1 MGMSENI
8 SITMEERSETRKGAC
23 KKLRPAGFTPCVF
36 YGPEYVQSI
45 PGKVRTA
52 EVVKLVN
59 SGRWETAAI
68 DIALPDGKREM
79 CLIREVQRDILNDD
93 ILHIDFMQLVKG
105 RRISVNVPVH
115 VTGRE
120 ACAGVKQGGV
130 VDHILREIPLEVL
143 PGQIPD
149 SIEIDISTLGLGAH
163 VFVRDLP
170 IPEGATLLLDEGEIA
185 VSVIIPRGVIEAEAA
200 EEEKEVEVLA
210 KGKAKAE
217 KEE

>member
-1 MGMSENI
+1 
-8 SITMEERSETRKGAC
+8 
-23 KKLRPAGFTPCVF
+23 
-36 YGPEYVQSI
+36 
-45 PGKVRTA
+45 
-52 EVVKLVN
+52 
-59 SGRWETAAI
+59 
-68 DIALPDGKREM
+68 
-79 CLIREVQRDILNDD
+79 
-93 ILHIDFMQLVKG
+93 MQLVKG